1 MSRRAVR
8 RLVLDQAASMPDAYQ
23 ILGRPLPRI
32 DSPDKVAGKA
42 LFAADIH
49 VPGMLHL
56 KALRSD
62 RPHARILAIHTENAA
77 AYPGVV
83 AIFTSKDIPGVNRSG
98 PGIKDQPVLCED
110 KVRRVGD
117 AVALVAAETPEASE
131 QAARLIEVEYEDL
144 PGVFSPEDALAPD
157 AAKIHEAGNLLLEK
171 ALLKGDPEQALRD
184 AEVVITNTYRT
195 QMAEHAYLE
204 PEAAV
209 ASCCDGR
216 VTVWMPSKYPHSDH
230 RQIAGLLGF
239 PVEKVRVILTT
250 VGGGFGDKHCLSPGY
265 YAALAS
271 LKTGRPAK
279 MVYER
284 EESFAVSTKRHPF
297 VIHYTTGA
305 TREGRIT
312 AVKIEITADTG
323 AYASYGPVTLVRA
336 MVHTAGPYDIANVSV
351 KARAVYTNNPVAGA
365 MRGFGVPQ
373 VVVAHESQV
382 DILARMLNIDP
393 FEIRLKNGLKPGS
406 STATGQ
412 RLDNSV
418 GYPDTVRQVR
428 EEIAK
433 RETPVSS
440 GSKRYGWGVASMYY
454 GIGKTAGPNPGTARI
469 EVEESGDVVLYLGCG
484 DMGQGSAATMVQIA
498 AETLK
503 LPVEAIRL
511 TVGDT
516 DRCSDSGPSSASR
529 VTYIVGRAVQL
540 AAEQLQQV
548 LKRTAAELLGT
559 LPGNVAFDD
568 RTFYRP
574 DAPLREVS
582 ISEVVKSMKER
593 GVQAAGQASFDP
605 KTTALDPKTSQGDP
619 YATYAFATQAALVA
633 VDAETGEVDVLSIVA
648 SHDVGKAVNPLNVTG
663 QIEGGV
669 SMGLGYGLSEEVV
682 VQQGGIRNPQ
692 FTDYIV
698 PSAMDVPEIVSLI
711 VESEEPTG
719 PFGAKGVGEP
729 ALLPTAPAI
738 MNAVAA
744 ATGIRVTQ
752 IPITPG
758 TLLNLMKHP

>member
-1 MSRRAVR
+1 
-8 RLVLDQAASMPDAYQ
+8 MPEAYD
-23 ILGRPLPRI
+23 ILGQPLPRL
-32 DSPDKVAGKA
+32 DSPDKVAGRA
-42 LFAADIH
+42 VYAAD
-49 VPGMLHL
+49 VRLAEMLYL

-62 RPHARILAIHTENAA
+62 RPHAGILAIDTAKA
-77 AYPGVV
+77 KAYPGVV
-83 AIFTSKDIPGVNRSG
+83 AVFTSKDIPGVNGSG
-98 PGIKDQPVLCED
+98 PGVKDQPILCGD

-117 AVALVAAETPEASE
+117 AVALAAAESPEAAE
-131 QAARLIEVEYEDL
+131 QASRLIEVEYEDL
-144 PGVFSPEDALAPD
+144 PGIFSPEDALASD
-157 AAKIHEAGNLLLEK
+157 AVKIHDSGNLLLERVLK
-171 ALLKGDPEQALRD
+171 KGDADQALRD
-184 AEVVITNTYRT
+184 AEVVSTNTYRT
-195 QMAEHAYLE
+195 QMTEHAYLE

-209 ASCCDGR
+209 ANYSDGR
-216 VTVWMPSKYPHSDH
+216 VTIWMPSKYPHSDH
-230 RQIAGLLGF
+230 RQIAALLGM

-250 VGGGFGDKHCLSPGY
+250 VGGCFGDKHCVSPGY
-265 YAALAS
+265 YAALVS

-279 MVYER
+279 MVYDR

-312 AVKIEITADTG
+312 AVKAEITADTG
-323 AYASYGPVTLVRA
+323 AYTSYGPVTLVRA
-336 MVHTAGPYDIANVSV
+336 MVHAAGPYDIPNVSV
-351 KARAVYTNNPVAGA
+351 KAKAVFTNNPVAGA

-373 VVVAHESQV
+373 VVVAHESQL
-382 DILARMLNIDP
+382 DILAQTLNIDP

-406 STATGQ
+406 RTATGQ
-412 RLDNSV
+412 RLDSSV
-418 GYPDTVRQVR
+418 GFPDTVRQVR
-428 EEIAK
+428 DEVAK
-433 RETPVSS
+433 RQLPNSS
-440 GSKRYGWGVASMYY
+440 GSKKYAWGVASMYY

-469 EVEESGDVVLYLGCG
+469 ELEHSGEAVLYLGTG
-484 DMGQGSAATMVQIA
+484 DVGQGSAMTMVQIA
-498 AETLK
+498 AEVLK
-503 LPVEAIRL
+503 FPPGTIRL
-511 TVGDT
+511 VMGDT
-516 DRCSDSGPSSASR
+516 DQCSDSGPSSASR

-540 AAEQLQQV
+540 ASEQLKE
-548 LKRTAAELLGT
+548 LLYRTAAALLDTSFGEVVFDGT
-559 LPGNVAFDD
+559 I
-568 RTFYRP
+568 FYRP
-574 DAPLREVS
+574 EARFRSVS
-582 ISEVVKSMKER
+582 IHGVIKGMKDAGIR
-593 GVQAAGQASFDP
+593 AVGQASFNP
-605 KTTALDPKTSQGDP
+605 ETTALDPKTSQGNP

-633 VDAETGEVDVLSIVA
+633 VDMETAEVEVLSIVA

-669 SMGLGYGLSEEVV
+669 SMGLGYALSEEVV
-682 VQQGGIRNPQ
+682 VQRGGIRNPQ

-758 TLLNLMKHP
+758 TLLNLMKHPEGPNAR

>member
-1 MSRRAVR
+1 
-8 RLVLDQAASMPDAYQ
+8 
-23 ILGRPLPRI
+23 
-32 DSPDKVAGKA
+32 
-42 LFAADIH
+42 
-49 VPGMLHL
+49 
-56 KALRSD
+56 
-62 RPHARILAIHTENAA
+62 
-77 AYPGVV
+77 
-83 AIFTSKDIPGVNRSG
+83 
-98 PGIKDQPVLCED
+98 
-110 KVRRVGD
+110 
-117 AVALVAAETPEASE
+117 
-131 QAARLIEVEYEDL
+131 
-144 PGVFSPEDALAPD
+144 
-157 AAKIHEAGNLLLEK
+157 
-171 ALLKGDPEQALRD
+171 
-184 AEVVITNTYRT
+184 
-195 QMAEHAYLE
+195 
-204 PEAAV
+204 
-209 ASCCDGR
+209 
-216 VTVWMPSKYPHSDH
+216 
-230 RQIAGLLGF
+230 
-239 PVEKVRVILTT
+239 
-250 VGGGFGDKHCLSPGY
+250 
-265 YAALAS
+265 
-271 LKTGRPAK
+271 
-279 MVYER
+279 
-284 EESFAVSTKRHPF
+284 
-297 VIHYTTGA
+297 
-305 TREGRIT
+305 
-312 AVKIEITADTG
+312 
-323 AYASYGPVTLVRA
+323 
-336 MVHTAGPYDIANVSV
+336 
-351 KARAVYTNNPVAGA
+351 
-365 MRGFGVPQ
+365 
-373 VVVAHESQV
+373 
-382 DILARMLNIDP
+382 
-393 FEIRLKNGLKPGS
+393 
-406 STATGQ
+406 
-412 RLDNSV
+412 
-418 GYPDTVRQVR
+418 
-428 EEIAK
+428 
-433 RETPVSS
+433 
-440 GSKRYGWGVASMYY
+440 
-454 GIGKTAGPNPGTARI
+454 
-469 EVEESGDVVLYLGCG
+469 
-484 DMGQGSAATMVQIA
+484 
-498 AETLK
+498 
-503 LPVEAIRL
+503 
-511 TVGDT
+511 
-516 DRCSDSGPSSASR
+516 

-633 VDAETGEVDVLSIVA
+633 VDAETGEVGVLSVVA